1 MPLLLTES
9 DVRAVLP
16 MADLIETMERVL
28 IQFSGGEA
36 DQPVRTVIE
45 V

>member
-16 MADLIETMERVL
+16 MADLIETMERAL
-28 IQFSGGEA
+28 SQFSCGGA
-36 DQPVRTVIE
+36 DQPVRTVM
-45 V
+45 